1 MEVFAKVKKV
11 LPVRSGNGKNGE
23 YEYHPYI
30 IEWED
35 AEPRGT
41 FILSAVVEFS
51 GKTTKVKDI
60 DALCNTDTP
69 LQLSLGNQVEEY
81 QGKYYNRLNAYLR
94 DDKYRVPKEY

>member
-11 LPVRSGNGKNGE
+11 LPVRSGNGRNGI

-51 GKTTKVKDI
+51 AKTTKVKEI
-60 DALCNTDTP
+60 DALCGTDNP
-69 LQLSLGNQVEEY
+69 LQLSIGVQVEDFE
-81 QGKYYNRLNAYLR
+81 GKYYNRVTAYLR
-94 DDKYRVPKEY
+94 DDKYRVPREY